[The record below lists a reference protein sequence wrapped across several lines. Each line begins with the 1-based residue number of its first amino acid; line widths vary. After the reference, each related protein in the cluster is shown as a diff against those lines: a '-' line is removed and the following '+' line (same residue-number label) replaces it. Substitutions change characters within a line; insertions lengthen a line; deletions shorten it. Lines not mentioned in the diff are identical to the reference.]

1 MKSTFKSGLGEYSRI
16 SMQTALEFSN
26 HFPRLGVV
34 VERLHVLGFQL
45 NHLHYLKTAVM
56 EGNIQSTTTRK

>member
-1 MKSTFKSGLGEYSRI
+1 
-16 SMQTALEFSN
+16 
-26 HFPRLGVV
+26 V